1 MPKDKLMEELINRYE
16 DSAIAGKSATDA
28 GVSYSP
34 ESKCFTIKYE
44 VDEHELIAKFLADH
58 PQGGDELE
66 QPGFDAHALS
76 LLVAGLRG

>member
-66 QPGFDAHALS
+66 QNIKNWIKNG
-76 LLVAGLRG
+76 

>member
-1 MPKDKLMEELINRYE
+1 MPKQKLMEELVNRYE
-16 DSAIAGKSATDA
+16 DSAIAGKSAKDA

-34 ESKCFTIKYE
+34 ASKCFTLKFD

-66 QPGFDAHALS
+66 QNIKNWIKNG
-76 LLVAGLRG
+76 